1 MFNQLLAV
9 YSNAMFHK
17 LLHHARL
24 IKLAK
29 QGDILFK
36 KGYPADHFYFVLI
49 GQILITRTKGST
61 EDYA

>member
-1 MFNQLLAV
+1 
-9 YSNAMFHK
+9 MFHK